1 MKKKRLFITT
11 GLISAV
17 NAMAIIDGDDGYD
30 NYLYVAARVISDDF
44 IRRNREIIL
53 PGYFKEVFYDSD
65 RKKYENDDYLSQ
77 FETVYLTAQ
86 PNWNFHLHHGN
97 IYLIEEGI
105 SSYCHFPPSAHPS
118 VKGAILRNYLDHVF
132 YMKPDFP
139 VIRQDR
145 EKLRGVIK
153 KIAGRHRAAIER
165 YRMEDQVIMLSQYIY
180 GRIFDKEKVLAF
192 YQKHIDRLIDLG
204 YRILFKNH
212 PRINED
218 TFADLA
224 DRYGERFM
232 MLPKEINLPCEVLA
246 AGLNPLMTAASMSGA
261 GISLADLYGI
271 PAFGFGARV
280 IGEYPLNDY
289 VNFYKRFYL
298 NYIPH
303 VSAIY
308 DLKANTV
315 DRERLLKERFYAFI
329 GTARDWRT
337 DPEIIAAHRRYIG
350 EL

>member
-1 MKKKRLFITT
+1 MKKRRLFITT

-17 NAMAIIDGDDGYD
+17 NAMAIVAENDGYD

-44 IRRNREIIL
+44 IRLNREIIL
-53 PGYFKEVFYDSD
+53 PGYFKEVFFDSN
-65 RKKYENDDYLSQ
+65 REKYENDDYLRQ

-86 PNWNFHLHHGN
+86 PNWNFHRHHDN
-97 IYLIEEGI
+97 IFLIEEGI

-118 VKGAILRNYLDHVF
+118 VKGAVLRNYLDHVF

-139 VIRQDR
+139 VIRQNR
-145 EKLRGVIK
+145 EKLRTVLKKIASRYRAVIK
-153 KIAGRHRAAIER
+153 K
-165 YRMEDQVIMLSQYIY
+165 YRNEKQVLMLSQYIY
-180 GRIFDKEKVLAF
+180 GRIFDREKVLSF

-204 YRILFKNH
+204 YNVLFKNH

-218 TFADLA
+218 TFAGLDA
-224 DRYGERFM
+224 RYGKKAI
-232 MLPKEINLPCEVLA
+232 MLPKEANLPCEVLA
-246 AGLNPLMTAASMSGA
+246 AVLGPVMTVASMSGA

-271 PAFGFGARV
+271 PAYGFGARV

-303 VSAIY
+303 VSSIY
-308 DLKANTV
+308 DLAANV
-315 DRERLLKERFYAFI
+315 PDCDILLKKRFYAFLDN
-329 GTARDWRT
+329 ARDWRI